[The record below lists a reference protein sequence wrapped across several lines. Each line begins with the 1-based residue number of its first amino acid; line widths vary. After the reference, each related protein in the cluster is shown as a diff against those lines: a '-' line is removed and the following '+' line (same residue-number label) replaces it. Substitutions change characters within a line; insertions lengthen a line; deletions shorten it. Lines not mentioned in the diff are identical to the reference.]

1 MKSLLNPE
9 LADLD
14 KDGKLSSY
22 EKTRGMAIEKSM
34 REKKMEVGLL
44 DSDMVR
50 MNYAEG
56 EDVKNVSEGELA
68 TVSRILNKIEK
79 IEKQINRIEKKLDE
93 HIELIMSVY
102 KPLKKPLD
110 KFREYF

>member
-1 MKSLLNPE
+1 MVVERVS
-9 LADLD
+9 
-14 KDGKLSSY
+14 
-22 EKTRGMAIEKSM
+22 
-34 REKKMEVGLL
+34 V
-44 DSDMVR
+44 SD
-50 MNYAEG
+50 YPP
-56 EDVKNVSEGELA
+56 KQ
-68 TVSRILNKIEK
+68 ILNKIEK

>member
-1 MKSLLNPE
+1 MVVERVSVSDYSPKQI
-9 LADLD
+9 LD
-14 KDGKLSSY
+14 
-22 EKTRGMAIEKSM
+22 
-34 REKKMEVGLL
+34 
-44 DSDMVR
+44 
-50 MNYAEG
+50 
-56 EDVKNVSEGELA
+56 
-68 TVSRILNKIEK
+68 KIEK